1 MDPVAL
7 NPLDELKE
15 AMILRCKDIRE
26 QLVIGYK
33 DWYPPFLGYW
43 TYYMRV
49 IETDFL
55 CLDQIKPVKQDC
67 FQYNGT

>member
-15 AMILRCKDIRE
+15 GMILRCKDIRE

-33 DWYPPFLGYW
+33 DWYPPFLVTGL
-43 TYYMRV
+43 T
-49 IETDFL
+49 T
-55 CLDQIKPVKQDC
+55 
-67 FQYNGT
+67 